1 MCKSAGKPVLM
12 FLFGT
17 SYFCPMFFLRN
28 NFFLQKKERT
38 WRIISMKYF
47 LHIFTEFVFQT
58 TWPNWFSFGVFLSMT
73 TCLDVMF
80 VAGRSSAGGQKGERR
95 AFAPSKRKSLL
106 QSVGVL
112 HKWPTD
118 NMIVWGLTPHNLQN
132 MLKLWR
138 RLFIYLLGNGQ

>member
-28 NFFLQKKERT
+28 NFFYKKKKELGELFQWNT
-38 WRIISMKYF
+38 FYTF
-47 LHIFTEFVFQT
+47 LLNFIFQT
-58 TWPNWFSFGVFLSMT
+58 TWPNWFSFGGFLSMT